1 MRQLWVVVVATL
13 GLLVASRADAQ
24 CGDRWFAGPL
34 QAPRGAAF
42 AAIPFDLDGAGPL
55 PTQLVVGG
63 IFYRAGG
70 PGAEGALANCI
81 AAFDGT
87 NWNQVGQGLEPVDLL
102 FFFNGGVNSL
112 GLYGSNLYAGGSFT
126 IPGFSGNN
134 VARWDGVNWVP
145 TTTSSFNGPVR
156 AMIVYNGELIVGG
169 TFTKIGGLTVN
180 GIAAYNGTTWRA
192 LGSGVVNGSFD
203 TGVLA
208 LATYGGELIAAGEF
222 DTAGGVSAMSIAR
235 WNGSTW
241 TSLGTG
247 LAQNGNVSTIR
258 ALSTYAGELV
268 AGGNFNNAGGLAVSD
283 VARWNGTSWQ
293 AMDVGLDGPVTCFGF
308 YGGELIAGGSF
319 LNEVSGAEID
329 GVARWNGSR
338 WAPLAASPPDI
349 FGAVYCLPTWNGLLY
364 PGGSFQT
371 AGSASVDGI
380 AAWNGSAWLDVPG
393 LIYDDTLSPN
403 VRSLAVWNGEL
414 IMGGFFRAADD
425 FSFSGR
431 HIVEWSGLYTRDL
444 PVNPDGAVLAMLPI
458 ARGANIPDDLIVAGS
473 FTDMY
478 FGSDAHNRVAL
489 LTSVA
494 DTNGRITRTLGAGF
508 NNTVWSLARFNGST
522 IAAGDFT
529 ASGATSINR
538 LARFDGTNWVPFDA
552 IGANGSVRVLK
563 SYNGT
568 AGRIHLL
575 VGGSFTSVAGIT
587 ANRIAQYTF
596 NTLTPGASWS
606 GLDPGFNG
614 RVDAVERFGGVT
626 FAAGQFTA
634 TSTGTPLNRI
644 ARFVSGTWQQV
655 GSGFNGNVSSL
666 FADGPY
672 LYAGGSFTA
681 SGATPMAGFAR
692 WDGTSWTA
700 VDTGANGNVGVIGK
714 YQSEI
719 IAGGAFT
726 RVGAGAA
733 GGPRFGA
740 IESELV
746 ARLPITGA
754 PWIALEGQPQSGQ
767 VCRGG
772 TWFTLTSVARGYE
785 TNPIPTYTWQR
796 NGVPVVAGP
805 TPHGSTIEF
814 AGTYIIV
821 RNAQPEDAGAYTCI
835 VDNTCGSVTS
845 LAATLKVCAA
855 DFNCDGVVDDLDFQI
870 FTVAYDALVI
880 PPANPACD
888 INDDNLVDDNDFQSF
903 VVAYNELYC
912 P

>member
-1 MRQLWVVVVATL
+1 MRHLWVVVVAAL
-13 GLLVASRADAQ
+13 GLLVASRAGAQ
-24 CGDRWFAGPL
+24 CGNRWFKGPL
-34 QAPRGAAF
+34 EAPRGAAF
-42 AAIPFDLDGAGPL
+42 AALPFDLDAAGPL

-63 IFYRAGG
+63 VFYRAGG
-70 PGAEGALANCI
+70 PGAEGGLANCI

-87 NWNQVGQGLEPVDLL
+87 NWNQVGQGFEPIDRL
-102 FFFNGGVNSL
+102 FFYSGGVYTL

-126 IPGFSGNN
+126 IPGFFGNN
-134 VARWDGVNWVP
+134 IARWDGVNWVP
-145 TTTSSFNGPVR
+145 TTASTFDGLVR
-156 AMIVYNGELIVGG
+156 AMVVYNGELVVGG
-169 TFTKIGGLTVN
+169 SFTKIGGLTVN
-180 GIAAYNGTTWRA
+180 GIAAYNGSTWRA
-192 LGSGVVNGSFD
+192 LGSGVVNGSFE
-203 TGVLA
+203 TGVFA

-235 WNGSTW
+235 WNGSRW
-241 TSLGTG
+241 ASLGTG
-247 LAQNGNVSTIR
+247 LTQSGNVATIR
-258 ALSTYAGELV
+258 ALSTFAGELV
-268 AGGNFNNAGGLAVSD
+268 AGGNFNSAGGVAVSD

-293 AMDVGLDGPVTCFGF
+293 TMDVGLDGPVYSFGS
-308 YGGELIAGGSF
+308 YGGELIAGGS
-319 LNEVSGAEID
+319 LDEVSGTEID

-349 FGAVYCLPTWNGLLY
+349 YGSVYCLATWNGLLY
-364 PGGSFQT
+364 PGGSFRT
-371 AGSASVDGI
+371 AGSARVDSI

-393 LIYDDTLSPN
+393 LIYDDSLFPN
-403 VRSLAVWNGEL
+403 VRSFAVWNGEL
-414 IMGGFFRAADD
+414 IMGGFFRAGFE
-425 FSFSGR
+425 FSLPGR
-431 HIVEWSGLYTRDL
+431 HIAEWSGLYARGLDVL
-444 PVNPDGAVLAMLPI
+444 PDGAVLAMLPI
-458 ARGANIPDDLIVAGS
+458 ARGTNIPDDLIVAGS
-473 FTDMY
+473 FTDM
-478 FGSDAHNRVAL
+478 FSSSDPHNRVAL

-494 DTNGRITRTLGAGF
+494 DANGRITRTLGAGF

-538 LARFDGTNWVPFDA
+538 IARFDGTNWVPFDA

-563 SYNGT
+563 GYSGT

-575 VGGSFTSVAGIT
+575 IGGSFTSVAGIT

-596 NTLTPGASWS
+596 NTLTPGTSWS

-626 FAAGQFTA
+626 YAAGQFTA

-644 ARFVSGTWQQV
+644 ARYVNGTWQQV

-666 FADGPY
+666 FVDGPY

-692 WDGTSWTA
+692 WDGTTWSA

-726 RVGAGAA
+726 RVGAGAG

-746 ARLPITGA
+746 ARLPTTGA
-754 PWIALEGQPQSGQ
+754 PWIAVEGQPQSTQ

-772 TWFTLTSVARGYE
+772 FVFMPLSVALGYE
-785 TNPIPTYTWQR
+785 TNPTPTYTWRR
-796 NGVPVVAGP
+796 NGVPLVAGP
-805 TPHGSTIEF
+805 TPHGSTIEL
-814 AGTYIIV
+814 GVGMII
-821 RNAQPEDAGAYTCI
+821 RNAQPEDAGSYDCI
-835 VDNTCGSVTS
+835 VANTCGSVTS
-845 LAATLKVCAA
+845 LAATLIVCAA

-880 PPANPACD
+880 PPANPVCD
-888 INDDNLVDDNDFQSF
+888 INDDNLVDDMDFQSF
-903 VVAYNELYC
+903 VVAYNDLFC
-912 P
+912 S